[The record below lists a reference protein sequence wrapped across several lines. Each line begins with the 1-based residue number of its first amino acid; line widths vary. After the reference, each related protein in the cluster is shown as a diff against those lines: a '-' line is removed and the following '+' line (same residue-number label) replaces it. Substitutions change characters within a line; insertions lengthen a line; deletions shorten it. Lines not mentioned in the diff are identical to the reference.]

1 MNACAFR
8 RGGRAGFQFAPNP
21 PFAAVRMALTAL
33 SLFLGLEHIADM
45 DGVAE
50 RDRPHWDAAL
60 ASINFAAHAL
70 ASS

>member
-1 MNACAFR
+1 MNRLF
-8 RGGRAGFQFAPNP
+8 
-21 PFAAVRMALTAL
+21 ALTAL
-33 SLFLGLEHIADM
+33 SLFWASGMNAAA
-45 DGVAE
+45 G

>member
-1 MNACAFR
+1 MNPLF
-8 RGGRAGFQFAPNP
+8 
-21 PFAAVRMALTAL
+21 ALTAL

-50 RDRPHWDAAL
+50 RDRTHWDAAL
-60 ASINFAAHAL
+60 ASTNFAAHAL

>member
-1 MNACAFR
+1 VTLASLTSSKPQEATQINRLF
-8 RGGRAGFQFAPNP
+8 G
-21 PFAAVRMALTAL
+21 LTAL
-33 SLFLGLEHIADM
+33 SLFLGLKHIADM

-50 RDRPHWDAAL
+50 RDRTHWDAAL